1 MAQCSGASGNDLNV
15 RSPKGASFTARW
27 VSPLPHRCM
36 KSSSGSTRGTRRR
49 PSCAVRCPMK
59 MVRAPEL
66 ESGLREWHSHVLPLN
81 TTPAFLP
88 GHGARRA
95 GRQQPARRRAPQP
108 GTLAIQVVK
117 EPPLIEA
124 PASVEVG
131 VVQSRDRKQNAR
143 RTCVDPGVHDPEG
156 SGQRRCGLACTSRI
170 ERARI
175 PIAPRMLCLD
185 GPITA
190 LRKKRAAKRGRR
202 CLGARHGSGRG
213 R

>member
-1 MAQCSGASGNDLNV
+1 MVDHRSNALRRLCLQGTAALLCMAQCSGASGNDLNE

-88 GHGARRA
+88 GRGARRA

-108 GTLAIQVVK
+108 GTLAIQIVK
-117 EPPLIEA
+117 ELPLSRRPP
-124 PASVEVG
+124 SVEAG
-131 VVQSRDRKQNAR
+131 VVQVQRQNK
-143 RTCVDPGVHDPEG
+143 TPG
-156 SGQRRCGLACTSRI
+156 GLASI
-170 ERARI
+170 RAFMT
-175 PIAPRMLCLD
+175 PKGLD
-185 GPITA
+185 GEGTA
-190 LRKKRAAKRGRR
+190 
-202 CLGARHGSGRG
+202 
-213 R
+213 